1 MGKTEK
7 IVVLSILFLVV
18 VLFVWSMGGDST
30 DAAERGSSGNSQ
42 VARYSGEETPGK
54 TPLKTPGIGAAG
66 NSGAL
71 PSGGSVQTQEGALLT
86 RPNTGSGIDGGAGP
100 EGAERIELERVPGS
114 ASNLLHA
121 GIERDS
127 SIGSVGARRP
137 GSTSRQASSV
147 HMRPGWDIVT
157 TDGLEATLN
166 PEMLLYRPKEDATW
180 ETLAV
185 DLYGDASKAV
195 LLRHNNESMDAPG
208 EIIFVPAKD
217 DGAAEVQAR
226 VVEVLKG
233 ETLWQVS
240 KRTLGRGSRWRE
252 LFEANR
258 DVISDPDYLSPG
270 TILTVPAR

>member
-18 VLFVWSMGGDST
+18 LLFVWSMGGQEADASERNGGTDSSSARYSDQSET
-30 DAAERGSSGNSQ
+30 REPAPPGADRRADGAAAANGRNDGGQPQGPGGSLLKRPGSPESLGGSSG
-42 VARYSGEETPGK
+42 V
-54 TPLKTPGIGAAG
+54 
-66 NSGAL
+66 
-71 PSGGSVQTQEGALLT
+71 EGAGQIEFDKLS
-86 RPNTGSGIDGGAGP
+86 GS
-100 EGAERIELERVPGS
+100 S
-114 ASNLLHA
+114 SNLLHA
-121 GIERDS
+121 VVDRDS
-127 SIGSVGARRP
+127 KTAPMASRRQSP
-137 GSTSRQASSV
+137 AV

-157 TDGLEATLN
+157 TDGLERTVN
-166 PEMLLYRPKEDATW
+166 PDMLLYRPEAKATW
-180 ETLAV
+180 ESLAV
-185 DLYGDASKAV
+185 DLYGDASKEM
-195 LLRHNNESMDAPG
+195 LLRHNNEGMANPG

-217 DGAAEVQAR
+217 DRADEVENR

-258 DVISDPDYLSPG
+258 GVISDPDYLAPG